1 MEKKKPTDKP
11 SQRRA
16 SSIQAKP
23 KYKNPDDIDPQRLFE
38 GQDKRVRG
46 GYEEA
51 ISSLHSQT
59 STFKS
64 GIEDLRTR
72 IKGLSGY
79 NKAKQGNSQFAG
91 DAYREFDYQEFAKQ
105 NNILIKGGQQQSGHH
120 VQEKPRH

>member
-16 SSIQAKP
+16 SSIQASKP

-46 GYEEA
+46 GYEQA
-51 ISSLHSQT
+51 ISSLQCQT

-79 NKAKQGNSQFAG
+79 NKHKHGNNS
-91 DAYREFDYQEFAKQ
+91 
-105 NNILIKGGQQQSGHH
+105 
-120 VQEKPRH
+120 